1 VKNVKKGTGIFFE
14 PWTGC
19 RTAKNIPVPFFL
31 LALVTVPCIAC
42 GVKGPPQPP
51 LVRVPVA
58 PKDLTAERRGDRVD
72 LRFVVPAENT
82 DGSRPANIE
91 RVDVY
96 ALTGPVDVSDEILLK
111 HGTRVASVEVKAPRD
126 PDQTV
131 EPGDPISDVDP
142 PQGSGLDQG
151 AMAAVHEN
159 LSPAA
164 LQPVDVTG
172 AAASADD
179 QHPKHPAALVG
190 PVGAPSR
197 TFVGVG
203 ISTRRRR
210 GPLSARAVVTLAPAP
225 PAPAQPNV
233 TYDETSMKVTWL
245 PAAAA
250 APEKDA
256 SSQVLPSTT
265 FGRPTPAIASHVYD
279 VTSPAAKSGSAR
291 AGETAVSEAVSETR
305 LTKTPITEGEF
316 VDKRIEWGVER
327 CYTVRAVW
335 TFGELSVES
344 DAAPPACTTPT
355 DTFPP
360 GAPAGLTPI
369 PSEGAITLI
378 WNPNTEGDL
387 AGYVVFRASVPAGVL
402 MPLTPAPIQLT
413 TFRDT
418 VARGARFAYAVQ
430 AVDKAGNASP
440 ESARVEES
448 AR

>member
-1 VKNVKKGTGIFFE
+1 MGSGRFFLAHHWKNLRDPIVVR
-14 PWTGC
+14 P
-19 RTAKNIPVPFFL
+19 RALLLVLVVVPF
-31 LALVTVPCIAC
+31 IAC
-42 GVKGPPQPP
+42 GVKGPPLPP
-51 LVRVPVA
+51 LVRVPAA

-96 ALTGPVDVSDEILLK
+96 ALTGPSDVSDEVLLK
-111 HGTRVASVEVKAPRD
+111 HATRIASVEVKAPRD

-131 EPGDPISDVDP
+131 EPGDPISDVEP

-151 AMAAVHEN
+151 AVADVHED
-159 LSPAA
+159 LGPAA
-164 LQPVDVTG
+164 FQPVDVAG
-172 AAASADD
+172 AASSADD
-179 QHPKHPAALVG
+179 KHPGALVG
-190 PVGAPSR
+190 PIGAPSR

-203 ISTRRRR
+203 VSTRRRR
-210 GPLSARAVVTLAPAP
+210 GPISARAVVTLAPAP

-233 TYDETSMKVTWL
+233 TYDETSMKVTWMA
-245 PAAAA
+245 AAAA

-256 SSQVLPSTT
+256 SSQDVLPSTT
-265 FGRPTPAIASHVYD
+265 FGSPTPALASHVYE
-279 VTSPAAKSGSAR
+279 VTPPAAKSGSAQ
-291 AGETAVSEAVSETR
+291 AGETALSEAVSETR
-305 LTKTPITEGEF
+305 LTKTPMTEGEF

-327 CYTVRAVW
+327 CYTVRTVW

-344 DAAPPACTTPT
+344 DAAPPRCVTPT
-355 DTFPP
+355 DTFSPA
-360 GAPAGLTPI
+360 APTGLTPI

-387 AGYVVFRASVPAGVL
+387 AGYVVFRASVPGGVL
-402 MPLTPAPIQLT
+402 IPLTPAPIQLT

-418 VARGARFAYAVQ
+418 VARGARFAYAVK
-430 AVDKAGNASP
+430 AVDKAGNASL
-440 ESARVEES
+440 ESARVEET

>member
-1 VKNVKKGTGIFFE
+1 VKNVKKGT
-14 PWTGC
+14 
-19 RTAKNIPVPFFL
+19 RVPVSFFL
-31 LALVTVPCIAC
+31 LALVTGPCIAC

-111 HGTRVASVEVKAPRD
+111 HGTRVASVDVKAPRD

-131 EPGDPISDVDP
+131 EPGDPISDVEP

-151 AMAAVHEN
+151 AVADVHED

-172 AAASADD
+172 TASSDD
-179 QHPKHPAALVG
+179 DKHPGALVG

-203 ISTRRRR
+203 VSTRRRR

-233 TYDETSMKVTWL
+233 TYDETSMKVTWM
-245 PAAAA
+245 PAAGT

-265 FGRPTPAIASHVYD
+265 FGSPTPAIASHVYE
-279 VTSPAAKSGSAR
+279 VTSPAAKPGSAR
-291 AGETAVSEAVSETR
+291 AGETTVSEAVSETR

-344 DAAPPACTTPT
+344 DAAPPGCATPT
-355 DTFPP
+355 DTFSPA
-360 GAPAGLTPI
+360 APTGLTPI

-440 ESARVEES
+440 ESARVEET

>member
-1 VKNVKKGTGIFFE
+1 MGSGRLFLARYWKNLPDPIFVR
-14 PWTGC
+14 P
-19 RTAKNIPVPFFL
+19 RALLLVLVAVPF
-31 LALVTVPCIAC
+31 IAC
-42 GVKGPPQPP
+42 GVKGPPLPP
-51 LVRVPVA
+51 LVRVPAA

-96 ALTGPVDVSDEILLK
+96 ALTGPLNVSDEVLLK
-111 HGTRVASVEVKAPRD
+111 RGTRIASVEVKAPRD
-126 PDQTV
+126 PDETV
-131 EPGDPISDVDP
+131 EPGDPISDVEP

-151 AMAAVHEN
+151 AVADVHED
-159 LSPAA
+159 LGPAA

-172 AAASADD
+172 AASSADV
-179 QHPKHPAALVG
+179 KHPSALVG

-203 ISTRRRR
+203 VSTRRRR
-210 GPLSARAVVTLAPAP
+210 GPISLGRSSRLAPAP

-233 TYDETSMKVTWL
+233 TYDETSMKVTWM

-250 APEKDA
+250 APEKVA
-256 SSQVLPSTT
+256 SSPDVLPSTT
-265 FGRPTPAIASHVYD
+265 FGSPTPAIASHVYE
-279 VTSPAAKSGSAR
+279 VTPPAATSGSGR
-291 AGETAVSEAVSETR
+291 AAETALSEAVSETR

-335 TFGELSVES
+335 TFGDMSVES
-344 DAAPPACTTPT
+344 DAAPPRCTTPT
-355 DTFPP
+355 DTFRPA
-360 GAPAGLTPI
+360 APTGLTPI

-387 AGYVVFRASVPAGVL
+387 AGYIVFRASVPAGVL

-430 AVDKAGNASP
+430 AIDKAGNASL
-440 ESARVEES
+440 ESARVEET